1 LFSRTQ
7 VAGCALIAQLD
18 VGAISGAYPACYIE
32 KIVSAV
38 PSPQAGIEFQ
48 RLVDLMA
55 KLRAPD
61 GCPWDREQTFDSIKR
76 HTLEETYEVMEAIE
90 DRDWPALCEELGDL
104 LLQPV
109 FYSQMASEEGLFA
122 VEDALRSINEK
133 LIRRHPHVFGD
144 VVAETADAVLT
155 NWDAIKKQEKGDR
168 QGGLLD
174 GIAKTLPA
182 VLEAK
187 EISSRA
193 AKAGFDWENVA
204 QVVEKL
210 HEELDELERA
220 ANAEEREGEIGDLFF
235 VLVNLARFY
244 KVDPEQALRRTNVKF
259 RKRFAYMETRLAA
272 EGRVVAG
279 TPVAEL
285 ETYWREAKRNT

>member
-1 LFSRTQ
+1 MPALGGGRAAKGLAF
-7 VAGCALIAQLD
+7 AGRMLHWNL
-18 VGAISGAYPACYIE
+18 VP
-32 KIVSAV
+32 AV
-38 PSPQAGIEFQ
+38 PSPQAGQEFQ
-48 RLVDLMA
+48 RLVELMER
-55 KLRAPD
+55 LRAPD

-90 DRDWPALCEELGDL
+90 DRDWPGLCEELGDL

-109 FYSQMASEEGLFA
+109 FYSQMASEEGLFR

-133 LIRRHPHVFGD
+133 LIRRHPHIFGD
-144 VVAETADAVLT
+144 VIAETSDAVLT
-155 NWDAIKKQEKGDR
+155 NWDAIKKAEKAAKGAEPA
-168 QGGLLD
+168 GLLD

-182 VLEAK
+182 MLEAK

-193 AKAGFDWENVA
+193 ARVGFDWDGVG

-210 HEELDELERA
+210 HEELEELERA
-220 ANAEEREGEIGDLFF
+220 ENPGEWEGEIGDLFF

-244 KVDPEQALRRTNVKF
+244 KVDPEQALRRTNAKF
-259 RKRFAYMETRLAA
+259 KKRFAHMEQQLAA
-272 EGRVVAG
+272 EGRAIAG

-285 ETYWREAKRNT
+285 ETYWQEAKRKT

>member
-1 LFSRTQ
+1 
-7 VAGCALIAQLD
+7 
-18 VGAISGAYPACYIE
+18 
-32 KIVSAV
+32 
-38 PSPQAGIEFQ
+38 
-48 RLVDLMA
+48 MA

-122 VEDALRSINEK
+122 VEDALKAINEK
-133 LIRRHPHVFGD
+133 LIRRHPHIFGD
-144 VVAETADAVLT
+144 VVADTADAVLT
-155 NWDAIKKQEKGDR
+155 NWDAIKKLEKAEKGESLK
-168 QGGLLD
+168 GLLD
-174 GIAKTLPA
+174 GINKALPA

-193 AKAGFDWENVA
+193 AKAGFDWDSA
-204 QVVEKL
+204 DQVVDKL
-210 HEELDELERA
+210 HEELDELKRA
-220 ANAEEREGEIGDLFF
+220 ENADEREGEIGDLFF

-244 KVDPEQALRRTNVKF
+244 KVDPEQALRRTNAKF
-259 RKRFAYMETRLAA
+259 KKRFAYMEGKLAA
-272 EGRVVAG
+272 EGRALTG

-285 ETYWREAKRNT
+285 ETYWQEAKQKT

>member
-1 LFSRTQ
+1 
-7 VAGCALIAQLD
+7 
-18 VGAISGAYPACYIE
+18 
-32 KIVSAV
+32 
-38 PSPQAGIEFQ
+38 
-48 RLVDLMA
+48 MA

-133 LIRRHPHVFGD
+133 LVRRHPHIFGD
-144 VVAETADAVLT
+144 VVADTADAVLT
-155 NWDAIKKQEKGDR
+155 NWDAIKKQEKAEKGAAPA
-168 QGGLLD
+168 GLLA
-174 GIAKTLPA
+174 GIPKALPA

-187 EISSRA
+187 EISARA
-193 AKAGFDWENVA
+193 AKAGFDWENGE
-204 QVVEKL
+204 QVVDKL
-210 HEELDELERA
+210 HEELDELKRA
-220 ANAEEREGEIGDLFF
+220 ENADERESEIGDLFF

-244 KVDPEQALRRTNVKF
+244 KVDPEQALRRTNAKF
-259 RKRFAYMETRLAA
+259 KKRFAFMEARLA
-272 EGRVVAG
+272 EQGREVAG

-285 ETYWREAKRNT
+285 ETYWQEAKRKT

>member
-1 LFSRTQ
+1 
-7 VAGCALIAQLD
+7 
-18 VGAISGAYPACYIE
+18 
-32 KIVSAV
+32 V

-76 HTLEETYEVMEAIE
+76 HTLEETYEVFEAIE

-133 LIRRHPHVFGD
+133 LIRRHPHIFGD
-144 VVAETADAVLT
+144 VVAETSDAVLT
-155 NWDAIKKQEKGDR
+155 NWDAIKKQEKSEKGTAPK
-168 QGGLLD
+168 GLLD

-193 AKAGFDWENVA
+193 AKAGFDWESPE
-204 QVVEKL
+204 QVVDKL
-210 HEELDELERA
+210 HEELDELKRA
-220 ANAEEREGEIGDLFF
+220 ENAEEREGEIGDLFF

-259 RKRFAYMETRLAA
+259 KKRFAFMEARLA
-272 EGRVVAG
+272 EQGRGVAG

-285 ETYWREAKRNT
+285 ESYWQEAKQKT

>member
-1 LFSRTQ
+1 
-7 VAGCALIAQLD
+7 
-18 VGAISGAYPACYIE
+18 
-32 KIVSAV
+32 V

-76 HTLEETYEVMEAIE
+76 HTLEETYEVFEAIE
-90 DRDWPALCEELGDL
+90 DRDWPGLCEELGDL

-133 LIRRHPHVFGD
+133 LIRRHPHIFGD
-144 VVAETADAVLT
+144 VVADTSDEVLK
-155 NWDAIKKQEKGDR
+155 NWDAIKKLEKGEAKPA
-168 QGGLLD
+168 GLLD
-174 GIAKTLPA
+174 GILKTLPA

-193 AKAGFDWENVA
+193 AKAGFDWDSSA
-204 QVVEKL
+204 QVVDKL
-210 HEELDELERA
+210 HEELGELERA
-220 ANAEEREGEIGDLFF
+220 ENADEREGEIGDLFF

-259 RKRFAYMETRLAA
+259 KKRFAFVEARLA
-272 EGRVVAG
+272 EQGRSVQG

-285 ETYWREAKRNT
+285 ETYWQEAKKKS

>member
-1 LFSRTQ
+1 
-7 VAGCALIAQLD
+7 
-18 VGAISGAYPACYIE
+18 
-32 KIVSAV
+32 
-38 PSPQAGIEFQ
+38 
-48 RLVDLMA
+48 MA

-122 VEDALRSINEK
+122 VEDSLRSINEK
-133 LIRRHPHVFGD
+133 LIRRHPHIFGD

-155 NWDAIKKQEKGDR
+155 NWDAIKKQEKAEKGATPA
-168 QGGLLD
+168 GLLD

-182 VLEAK
+182 LLEAK

-193 AKAGFDWENVA
+193 AKAGFDWENA
-204 QVVEKL
+204 GQVVEKL
-210 HEELDELERA
+210 HEELGELERA
-220 ANAEEREGEIGDLFF
+220 ESADEREGEIGDLFF

-259 RKRFAYMETRLAA
+259 KKRFAYMEARLAA
-272 EGRVVAG
+272 EGRAVTG

-285 ETYWREAKRNT
+285 ENYWQEAKKNT

>member
-1 LFSRTQ
+1 MR
-7 VAGCALIAQLD
+7 I
-18 VGAISGAYPACYIE
+18 PACYIE
-32 KIVSAV
+32 KIASAV
-38 PSPQAGIEFQ
+38 HSPQAGIEFQ
-48 RLVDLMA
+48 RLVELMA

-122 VEDALRSINEK
+122 VEDSLRSINEK
-133 LIRRHPHVFGD
+133 LIRRHPHIFGD

-155 NWDAIKKQEKGDR
+155 NWDAIKKQEKAEKGATPA
-168 QGGLLD
+168 GLLD

-182 VLEAK
+182 LLEAK

-193 AKAGFDWENVA
+193 AKAGFDWEHA
-204 QVVEKL
+204 GQVVEKL

-220 ANAEEREGEIGDLFF
+220 ESADEREGEIGDLFF

-259 RKRFAYMETRLAA
+259 KKRFAYMETRLAA
-272 EGRVVAG
+272 EGRAVTG

-285 ETYWREAKRNT
+285 ETYWQEAKKNT

>member
-1 LFSRTQ
+1 
-7 VAGCALIAQLD
+7 
-18 VGAISGAYPACYIE
+18 
-32 KIVSAV
+32 
-38 PSPQAGIEFQ
+38 
-48 RLVDLMA
+48 MA
-55 KLRAPD
+55 RLRAPD

-133 LIRRHPHVFGD
+133 LVRRHPHIFGD
-144 VVAETADAVLT
+144 VVADTSDAVLS
-155 NWDAIKKQEKGDR
+155 NWDAIKKQEKAGK
-168 QGGLLD
+168 GIAPKGLMD
-174 GIAKTLPA
+174 GIGKALPA

-193 AKAGFDWENVA
+193 AKAGFDWENA
-204 QVVEKL
+204 GQVVDKL

-220 ANAEEREGEIGDLFF
+220 ESAEEREGEIGDLFF

-244 KVDPEQALRRTNVKF
+244 KVDPEQALRRTNAKF
-259 RKRFAYMETRLAA
+259 KKRFAYMEKRLAA
-272 EGRVVAG
+272 EGRGVEG

-285 ETYWREAKRNT
+285 ENYWQEAKQNT

>member
-1 LFSRTQ
+1 MPPRVSTRFPRYHGT
-7 VAGCALIAQLD
+7 
-18 VGAISGAYPACYIE
+18 ACYIE
-32 KIVSAV
+32 KIVPAV

-48 RLVDLMA
+48 RLVELMA

-122 VEDALRSINEK
+122 VEDALKAINEK
-133 LIRRHPHVFGD
+133 LIRRHPHIFGD
-144 VVAETADAVLT
+144 VVADTADAVLT
-155 NWDAIKKQEKGDR
+155 NWDAIKKQEKAEKGEAPK
-168 QGGLLD
+168 GLLD
-174 GIAKTLPA
+174 GINKALPA

-193 AKAGFDWENVA
+193 AKAGFDWDSSD
-204 QVVEKL
+204 QVVDKL
-210 HEELDELERA
+210 HEELDELKRA
-220 ANAEEREGEIGDLFF
+220 ENPDDREGEIGDLFF

-244 KVDPEQALRRTNVKF
+244 KVDPEQALRRTNAKF
-259 RKRFAYMETRLAA
+259 KKRFAYMESKLAA
-272 EGRVVAG
+272 EGRAVAG

-285 ETYWREAKRNT
+285 ETYWQEAKQNT